1 MKYLLVISSLIVAGL
16 IVAVAQVVDH
26 GRAAHPG
33 SGSVA
38 SPVFTTESVDEAV
51 SCVPNL
57 RVTHNCDYC
66 CSKYCVWTI
75 ICFPSRGAVLDDDDD
90 DYPVLEPVVQPVS
103 GRRPTPSS
111 SYVASP
117 VFTADS

>member
-16 IVAVAQVVDH
+16 IGAVAQVVDH

-38 SPVFTTESVDEAV
+38 SPVFTTESVDEAA
-51 SCVPNL
+51 SCVWNYGF
-57 RVTHNCDYC
+57 TFNCDYC
-66 CSKYCVWTI
+66 CSKYCVWTV
-75 ICFPSRGAVLDDDDD
+75 ICFPSPGAQS
-90 DYPVLEPVVQPVS
+90 QPAAAQHKK
-103 GRRPTPSS
+103 GRRRPTPSS